1 MWTEGEYFVIL
12 ITLAVFL
19 IVVKEEKKTQ
29 RDNWGFK
36 ESREAA
42 INVIPTLGSSVK
54 EMGDH
59 IPILKL
65 IPITLSC
72 FFNFFSQ
79 KEVRQHLRKKKKKSL
94 S

>member
-1 MWTEGEYFVIL
+1 MVI
-12 ITLAVFL
+12 
-19 IVVKEEKKTQ
+19 KEEKTQ

-72 FFNFFSQ
+72 FSNFFAKGS
-79 KEVRQHLRKKKKKSL
+79 KAASVKKVCHRYTPLRLPTVSIWAKL
-94 S
+94 TLCTVQ